1 MKIRVE
7 LAGEK
12 MGNNEITKAMIKGE
26 MGMRF
31 EIEDNNSQSRH
42 VFVLNNTEVNQLI
55 ASIDKVRVGQH
66 QIKANIKVPIQE
78 MNEIIE
84 KLDKNTSVKI
94 NSDIEDCIVDV
105 VIPVGED

>member
-42 VFVLNNTEVNQLI
+42 VFVLNDTEINQLI
-55 ASIDKVRVGQH
+55 ASIDRVRDGQH
-66 QIKANIKVPIQE
+66 QIMMNMIAPIQE

-84 KLDKNTSVKI
+84 KSDKNTSTPI
-94 NSDIEDCIVDV
+94 NSEIEDCIVDV
-105 VIPVGED
+105 VIPVSED